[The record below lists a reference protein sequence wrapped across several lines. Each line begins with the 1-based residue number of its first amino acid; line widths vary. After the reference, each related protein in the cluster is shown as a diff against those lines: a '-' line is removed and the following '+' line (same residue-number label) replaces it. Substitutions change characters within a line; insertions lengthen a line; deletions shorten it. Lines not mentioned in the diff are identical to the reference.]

1 MINSTPLDAVCSITV
16 NKFLLL
22 FVASS
27 LLRRWSASGQHL
39 LLAYSLKTHF
49 ITSFLPPLPFWHHF
63 VVQLAALSLSF
74 ESWLSLGCNRHASVS
89 IQDLEKS
96 CPAQWHHLCLLR
108 VKSCQDEA
116 SLKVFLPIA
125 FEDQFHFIL
134 IFFRSLIR
142 LKLA

>member
-1 MINSTPLDAVCSITV
+1 MINSNPLDAVCSITV

-74 ESWLSLGCNRHASVS
+74 ES
-89 IQDLEKS
+89 
-96 CPAQWHHLCLLR
+96 
-108 VKSCQDEA
+108 
-116 SLKVFLPIA
+116 
-125 FEDQFHFIL
+125 
-134 IFFRSLIR
+134 
-142 LKLA
+142 